1 MKVGPKFKIC
11 RRLGSCVFT
20 KCQTTKFSI
29 SGSAAKGA
37 GRPRMRRPRALS
49 EYGRQLI
56 EKQKARYTYCLK
68 ERQLAGYVGKVRRGA
83 RGNPTARLFQLLE
96 SRLDNVVFRLGLA
109 NSRLFARQI
118 VTHGHITLN
127 GRRVNIPSAAVKV
140 GDSIGIRPQSRAG
153 GMFENLEEKLKNYV
167 PPAWLLWDEQ
177 AQAGKVVAEP
187 VIGEAEADINFG
199 AILEFYS
206 RV

>member
-11 RRLGSCVFT
+11 RRLGSRVFT

-37 GRPRMRRPRALS
+37 GQPRARRPRPLS

-68 ERQLAGYVGKVRRGA
+68 ERQLASYVVKVRREA

-118 VTHGHITLN
+118 ITHGHITLN

-153 GMFENLEEKLKNYV
+153 GMFKNLEEKLKNYE

-177 AQAGKVVAEP
+177 VQVGKVVAEP
-187 VIGEAEADINFG
+187 VIGEAEVDVNFG